1 MNTSRTN
8 YRFAFAIVT
17 LLFFLWGFITVLND
31 ILIPHLQDVFQLS
44 YTESM
49 LVQFAFFLAYGVVSL
64 IYFFVSL
71 SSGDPI
77 SKIGYRNGIVYS
89 LVICGIGCLLF
100 YVAAE
105 QQVFYWFL
113 IALFVL
119 ASGVTLLQIAANPY
133 VAILGAAETSSS
145 RLNLAQAFN
154 SLGTTLAPI
163 IGGYL
168 IFRGGIDGVDAV
180 KIPYI
185 GIALAFWILA
195 IAVRLTPLPAFSNNT
210 QPGTQALRFS
220 HLRFGMLAI
229 FFYVGG
235 EVAIGSLII
244 KFIGLPTVMN
254 LPKEAA
260 DTYLAYYWG
269 GAMIGRFLGAIMLSN
284 IRELY
289 LRLAVMLGVALSVF
303 GLIFWITDKSFSS
316 VWPFLIFMGINFI
329 GFVFAKANASRMLA
343 VFAAI
348 VMLLIFAASCLEGQ
362 LAMWCLLAI
371 GLFNSVMWSN
381 IFTLAIR
388 GLGPYTSQGSSLLV
402 MMIIGGALI
411 PLVIGKMA
419 DKYGLQVSIV
429 FVIVCYAY
437 LVFYGVR
444 GYQQKQFLTADEV
457 QEKTDNISSTH

>member
-1 MNTSRTN
+1 METTRTN

-31 ILIPHLQDVFQLS
+31 ILIPHLQNVFQLS

-49 LVQFAFFLAYGVVSL
+49 LVQFAFFLAYGIISL
-64 IYFFVSL
+64 IYFVVSL

-89 LVICGIGCLLF
+89 LIICGIGCILF

-133 VAILGAAETSSS
+133 VAILGAVETSSA

-163 IGGYL
+163 IGGYY
-168 IFRGGIDGVDAV
+168 IFRGGIAGIDAV

-185 GIALAFWILA
+185 GIALAFWVLA
-195 IAVRLTPLPAFSNNT
+195 IAVRLTPLPAFSNNSK
-210 QPGTQALRFS
+210 PGTQALRFS
-220 HLRFGMLAI
+220 HLRYGMLAI

-244 KFIGLPTVMN
+244 KFIGLSTVMN
-254 LPKEAA
+254 LPMEAA

-284 IRELY
+284 IREMY
-289 LRLAVMLGVALSVF
+289 LRLTIMLGVALSVF
-303 GLIFWITDKSFSS
+303 GLIFWITDKSFAS

-343 VFAAI
+343 LFAGI
-348 VMLLIFAASCLEGQ
+348 VVILILSASLIEGEM
-362 LAMWCLLAI
+362 AMWCLLAI

-411 PLVIGKMA
+411 PLAIGKLA
-419 DKYGLQVSIV
+419 DHFGLQLSIV

-437 LVFYGVR
+437 LVFYGIR
-444 GYQQKQFLTADEV
+444 GYRQKDFLSEGELEHDGKPT
-457 QEKTDNISSTH
+457 STH

>member
-1 MNTSRTN
+1 METTRTN

-49 LVQFAFFLAYGVVSL
+49 LVQFAFFLAYGIISL
-64 IYFFVSL
+64 IYFVVSL

-89 LVICGIGCLLF
+89 LIICGIGCILF

-133 VAILGAAETSSS
+133 VAILGAAETSSA

-163 IGGYL
+163 IGGYY
-168 IFRGGIDGVDAV
+168 IFRGGIAGVDAV

-185 GIALAFWILA
+185 GIAFAFWALA
-195 IAVRLTPLPAFSNNT
+195 IAVRLTPLPAFSNNA

-220 HLRFGMLAI
+220 HLRYGMLAI

-244 KFIGLPTVMN
+244 KFIGLSTVMN

-284 IRELY
+284 IRAMY
-289 LRLAVMLGVALSVF
+289 VRLALMLGVALAVF
-303 GLIFWITDKSFSS
+303 GLIFWITDKSFLS

-343 VFAAI
+343 LFAGI
-348 VMLLIFAASCLEGQ
+348 VVLLILSASLIEGEM
-362 LAMWCLLAI
+362 AMWCLLAI

-411 PLVIGKMA
+411 PLVIGKLA
-419 DKYGLQVSIV
+419 DHYGLQLSIV
-429 FVIVCYAY
+429 FVVVCYLY

-444 GYQQKQFLTADEV
+444 GYRQKDFLSEGESNHEAQT
-457 QEKTDNISSTH
+457 TSTH